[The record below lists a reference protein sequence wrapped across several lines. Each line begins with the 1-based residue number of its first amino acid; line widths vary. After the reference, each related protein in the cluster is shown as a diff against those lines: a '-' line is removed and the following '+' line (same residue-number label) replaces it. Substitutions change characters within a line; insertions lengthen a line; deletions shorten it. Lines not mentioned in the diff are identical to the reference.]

1 MKKALFAV
9 ALVVATPAVAQEYRK
24 ASGFEQVKAYC
35 ELFAT
40 AGQTNYSLLGGPIQ
54 HANLYEQCT
63 VLKGLHSRIAD
74 RKSRAMKFALEPSAV
89 EIPPVLK
96 DYDYEDLDCRARVA
110 GLQNPR

>member
-1 MKKALFAV
+1 MVRPRMTEGTDEMKKALFAV

-54 HANLYEQCT
+54 HANLYEQCM
-63 VLKGLHSRIAD
+63 VLKGYTRD
-74 RKSRAMKFALEPSAV
+74 R
-89 EIPPVLK
+89 
-96 DYDYEDLDCRARVA
+96 
-110 GLQNPR
+110 

>member
-24 ASGFEQVKAYC
+24 ATGFEQVKAYC

-63 VLKGLHSRIAD
+63 VLKGYTRD
-74 RKSRAMKFALEPSAV
+74 R
-89 EIPPVLK
+89 
-96 DYDYEDLDCRARVA
+96 
-110 GLQNPR
+110 